1 MAVNEF
7 QEINYLDI
15 ARTRTTEQ
23 FKLENAPVFDR
34 YLQLLTVEM
43 QTLQKTFQDL
53 MQLRSLDTATGE
65 QLDVIGRI
73 VGQDR
78 VLLSADLYEFF
89 GFQGALKAG
98 SYGNVTDPTIGAKW
112 WSLGKPLGGNVQL
125 DDDTYRTFIRAKIL
139 KNTTAST
146 SEDFIKAINL
156 IFGTESTLAIE
167 DTSTEPATVM
177 VLFNRHLSDFEKALL
192 YYVDDSGGYPSRL
205 IPKTV
210 GVRLIFGEYVRTD
223 EPISWSFTYDG
234 VSFAYD
240 FPYMYNPVPTYSDRF
255 DESDID
261 IILY

>member
-1 MAVNEF
+1 MAVNNFEN
-7 QEINYLDI
+7 INYLDL

-23 FKLENAPVFDR
+23 FKLENTPVFDAF
-34 YLQLLTVEM
+34 LQLLTVEM
-43 QTLQKTFQDL
+43 QTLQRTFQDL

-98 SYGNVTDPTIGAKW
+98 SYGNLTDSTIGAKW

-210 GVRLIFGEYVRTD
+210 GVRLIFGEYTRTD

-234 VSFAYD
+234 ASFAYD

>member
-1 MAVNEF
+1 MATNEF
-7 QEINYLDI
+7 NNISYLDL

-23 FKLENAPVFDR
+23 FKLENAPTFDAF
-34 YLQLLTVEM
+34 LQLLTIEM
-43 QTLQKTFQDL
+43 QSLQKVFQDL

-78 VLLSADLYEFF
+78 VLLSADLYDFF

-98 SYGNVTDPTIGAKW
+98 SYGNLTDPTVGAKW
-112 WSLGKPLGGNVQL
+112 WSLGKPLGGNVLL
-125 DDDTYRTFIRAKIL
+125 DDNTYRLFIRAKIL

-146 SEDFIKAINL
+146 SEEFIQAINL
-156 IFGTESTLAIE
+156 IFGVEDTIAIE
-167 DTSTEPATVM
+167 DTTTSPATVM
-177 VLFNRHLSDFEKALL
+177 VLFNRPLSDFEKALL
-192 YYVDDSGGYPSRL
+192 FYVDDSGGYPSRL

-234 VSFAYD
+234 VSFVYD

>member
-1 MAVNEF
+1 MAVNNF
-7 QEINYLDI
+7 QNINYLDL

-23 FKLENAPVFDR
+23 FKLENAPVFDAF
-34 YLQLLTVEM
+34 LQLLTVEM

-53 MQLRSLDTATGE
+53 MQLRSLDTATGA

-73 VGQDR
+73 VGQER

-98 SYGNVTDPTIGAKW
+98 SYGNLTDPTIGAKW

-125 DDDTYRTFIRAKIL
+125 DDGTYRTFIRAKIL

-177 VLFNRHLSDFEKALL
+177 VLFNRPLSDFEKALL

>member
-1 MAVNEF
+1 MALNDF
-7 QEINYLDI
+7 TTLDYLEI

-43 QTLQKTFQDL
+43 QALQKLFQDL
-53 MQLRSLDTATGE
+53 MQLRSIDTATGE

-78 VLLSADLYEFF
+78 VLLSADLYEYF

-98 SYGNVTDPTIGAKW
+98 SYGNLTDPTVGAKW

-125 DDDTYRTFIRAKIL
+125 DDDTYRIFIRAKIL

-146 SEDFIKAINL
+146 SEDFIRAINL
-156 IFGTESTLAIE
+156 IFGVDNTLAIE
-167 DTSTEPATVM
+167 DTSTEPATVQ
-177 VLFNRHLSDFEKALL
+177 VLFNRPLTDFEKALL
-192 YYVDDSGGYPSRL
+192 YYVDDSQGFPSRL

-210 GVRLIFGEYVRTD
+210 GVRLVFGEYVRID
-223 EPISWSFTYDG
+223 EPLSWSFTYDG
-234 VSFAYD
+234 ESFKYD
-240 FPYMYNPVPTYSDRF
+240 FPYMYNPIPTYSDRF
-255 DESDID
+255 DESDIM
-261 IILY
+261 ITLY

>member
-1 MAVNEF
+1 MATNEF
-7 QEINYLDI
+7 EEINYLDL

-23 FKLENAPVFDR
+23 FKLENAPVFDAF
-34 YLQLLTVEM
+34 LQLLTVEM

-98 SYGNVTDPTIGAKW
+98 SYGNLTDPTIGAKW

>member
-1 MAVNEF
+1 MAINEF
-7 QEINYLDI
+7 EEINYLDL

-23 FKLENAPVFDR
+23 FKLENAPVFDAF
-34 YLQLLTVEM
+34 LQLLTVEM

-98 SYGNVTDPTIGAKW
+98 SYGNLTDPTIGAKW
-112 WSLGKPLGGNVQL
+112 WSLGKPLGGNVLL
-125 DDDTYRTFIRAKIL
+125 DDNTYRIFIRAKIL

-156 IFGTESTLAIE
+156 IFGVESTIAIE

-177 VLFNRHLSDFEKALL
+177 VLFNRPLTDFEKALL
-192 YYVDDSGGYPSRL
+192 YYVDNSGGYPSRL

-210 GVRLIFGEYVRTD
+210 GVRLIFGEYTRTD